1 MDKCPMSRSLLL
13 FLALLLGI
21 RDGYLALWREEDP
34 QPIARFDVRADSL
47 PPADQLMLKRG
58 IRIEDKQA
66 LLALL
71 EDFL

>member
-1 MDKCPMSRSLLL
+1 MGKCPRGRSLLL
-13 FLALLLGI
+13 FLTLLLGVK
-21 RDGYLALWREEDP
+21 DGYLTLWREEDP
-34 QPIARFDVRADSL
+34 EPVYQFSLRVDSL
-47 PPADQLMLKRG
+47 PPTDQLMLKRG